1 MTDIFLLAGAP
12 AVGKS
17 TTAYALAAHFEKSI
31 HISVDHIRDMVVT
44 GLAHPGNTWTKPLIE
59 QLKLARNSVSQMTIT
74 YHKAGFV
81 VAIDD
86 FWDPNSQLLEYDELF
101 QKLNVH
107 KILLFPSQQTA
118 EERNKKRSGAG
129 GEASQYIAGGI
140 RAVYESLKRDI
151 SRLEQQGWIIA
162 DTTDKTVETT
172 VAYILSRAA
181 DLGGDRFASF
191 KKIHKRKSG
200 L

>member
-17 TTAYALAAHFEKSI
+17 TTAHALAAHFEKSI
-31 HISVDHIRDMVVT
+31 HISVDHIRDMVVA
-44 GLAHPGNTWTKPLIE
+44 GLAHPGNTWTQPLIE
-59 QLKLARNSVSQMTIT
+59 QLKLARESVSQMAIT
-74 YHKAGFV
+74 YNKAGFAV
-81 VAIDD
+81 VIDD

-107 KILLFPSQQTA
+107 KILLFPSHQTA
-118 EERNKKRSGAG
+118 EERNQKRSGA
-129 GEASQYIAGGI
+129 GEASQYIADGI

-151 SRLEQQGWIIA
+151 SKLEQQGWKIA

-172 VAYILSRAA
+172 VVYILSKAA
-181 DLGGDRFASF
+181 DPG
-191 KKIHKRKSG
+191 
-200 L
+200 